1 MTRFI
6 DFLNLID
13 NEISTLLDITPWY
26 IKSIFYVAALFAIVL
41 AIKRA
46 IID

>member
-1 MTRFI
+1 MTTFI
-6 DFLNLID
+6 DFLDLID
-13 NEISTLLDITPWY
+13 QEISTLLDITPWY
-26 IKSIFYVAALFAIVL
+26 IQTIFYVAALFSIIL

>member
-1 MTRFI
+1 MSTFI
-6 DFLNLID
+6 DFLDLID
-13 NEISTLLDITPWY
+13 NEITSLLDICPIY
-26 IKSIFYVAALFAIVL
+26 IQTIFYVAALISIIL

>member
-1 MTRFI
+1 MNTFI
-6 DFLNLID
+6 DFLDLID
-13 NEISTLLDITPWY
+13 NEVSSLLAICPIY
-26 IKSIFYVAALFAIVL
+26 IQTIFYVAALISIIL

>member
-1 MTRFI
+1 MTAFI
-6 DFLNLID
+6 DFLDLIVD
-13 NEISTLLDITPWY
+13 EVTNLLDITPWY
-26 IKSIFYVAALFAIVL
+26 IQTIFYVACLFSIIL

>member
-1 MTRFI
+1 MTQFI

-13 NEISTLLDITPWY
+13 NEIKTLLDITPWY
-26 IKSIFYVAALFAIVL
+26 IQTIFYVSALFAIVL